1 LATRT
6 GGGDDRDSDRAF
18 DFDFDFRPEH
28 RAIMSHSR
36 DPHAADGPADT
47 PDAHDS
53 PHLRGPRID
62 PSRIR
67 AGMTADDLIA
77 NTFAAYNAGRLR
89 EACRLYTEKMLDE
102 DVTVGVSITGA
113 LTPAGLG
120 VSALIP
126 LIEAGFIDWIIST
139 GANLYH
145 DAHFGLGLALHQG
158 NPFVSD
164 VVLRE
169 DEVVRI
175 YDIFFRYD
183 VLLDTDAF
191 FRELIEG
198 DEFQRTMSSAEFHHL
213 CGKYVAERE
222 KKLGQTGE
230 TRKSLLAA
238 CYEYDVP
245 VYTSSPGDSSIG
257 MNVAAMELR
266 GNKLRIDVNADV
278 NETASI
284 VLDAKR
290 GGAGGVG
297 KAGEGGGGGEGG
309 GTAGERRVGGAAGSG
324 SGSGAGKSAV
334 LILGGGSPKNF
345 MLQTE
350 PQIQEV
356 MGIEEKGHDYFL
368 QITDARPDTGGLSGA
383 TPAEAVSWGK
393 VDPDRLPD
401 AVVCYTDATI
411 GLPLL
416 TAYALAR
423 HEPREPRRLFRRR
436 AELLDR
442 LKREYEAAL
451 QAGDSE
457 RAAARQEG
465 VRGSMLDRD
474 R

>member
-1 LATRT
+1 MPWETPVAGAATAAPAPDPFDH
-6 GGGDDRDSDRAF
+6 DDGTR
-18 DFDFDFRPEH
+18 
-28 RAIMSHSR
+28 MSHSK
-36 DPHAADGPADT
+36 
-47 PDAHDS
+47 
-53 PHLRGPRID
+53 HLSGPRID
-62 PSRIR
+62 PARIR
-67 AGMTADDLIA
+67 PGMPADELIA
-77 NTFAAYNAGRLR
+77 STFSAYNAGRLR
-89 EACRLYTEKMLDE
+89 EACRLYTEKMLDD

-175 YDIFFRYD
+175 YDIFFEYD
-183 VLLDTDAF
+183 VLLNTDAF
-191 FRELIEG
+191 FRQLIEG

-222 KKLGQTGE
+222 RALGQTGPS
-230 TRKSLLAA
+230 RKSLLAA
-238 CYEYDVP
+238 CHEYDVP

-266 GNKLRIDVNADV
+266 GNRLRIDVNADV
-278 NETASI
+278 NETAAI

-290 GGAGGVG
+290 
-297 KAGEGGGGGEGG
+297 
-309 GTAGERRVGGAAGSG
+309 SG
-324 SGSGAGKSAV
+324 GKSAV
-334 LILGGGSPKNF
+334 MILGGGSPKNF

-368 QITDARPDTGGLSGA
+368 QVTDARPDTGGLSGA

-401 AVVCYTDATI
+401 AVVCYSDATI
-411 GLPLL
+411 ALPLM

-423 HEPREPRRLFRRR
+423 HEPREPKRLFRRR
-436 AELLDR
+436 EALLGRLKDEYAAAMEAGREARDAARHATIQESTLDR
-442 LKREYEAAL
+442 SR
-451 QAGDSE
+451 
-457 RAAARQEG
+457 
-465 VRGSMLDRD
+465 
-474 R
+474 